1 MPSPAGP
8 SRRGRAAAPRLVT
21 MRIVI
26 QRVTRGRVDVVD
38 EQGQPDTGFAPQQI
52 NEGLLLLVAVS
63 DQDGP
68 DQVAYAARKIVN
80 MRIFEDEQGKMNRS
94 VLDCRGQI
102 LSVSQF
108 TLYGDIR
115 RGNRP
120 SFIAAGKPDHAKA
133 VWEDFNQAL
142 SSYDIKVSTGSFGT
156 HMRLDFINDGPVTI
170 LLDTDELM

>member
-8 SRRGRAAAPRLVT
+8 SQRGRAAAHRLVT

-38 EQGQPDTGFAPQQI
+38 EQGRPDTGFAPQQI
-52 NEGLLLLVAVS
+52 NQGLLLLVAVS

-133 VWEDFNQAL
+133 VCKDFNQAL
-142 SSYDIKVSTGSFGT
+142 SSYGIKVSTGSFGT